1 VIPGARRTVGT
12 ARDSKEFL
20 TPSLSNT
27 AKNKEK
33 ILLGTVGTAK
43 VL

>member
-1 VIPGARRTVGT
+1 VIPGATGTVGT

-20 TPSLSNT
+20 TLSLCNS

-33 ILLGTVGTAK
+33 TLSGTVGTAK